1 MDVNTWMLKRFP
13 GPLLIGLGVVT
24 ALVACGDS
32 AGDGDGATVRPTP
45 RFAAGYP
52 TATIEILDSWESAD
66 DLKGITAFN
75 ARLAKDWP
83 TPQGLTNHTATPS
96 PTPVDKSSWTI
107 IKPGECDPR
116 ATTEAGELDDLKRR
130 IFAFISRSWAEDQ
143 AVTSDGAALIIHGVP
158 VGDIEMEPA
167 DGSGFPDRFYQEVRI
182 LSVLNGRAPGDTV
195 RVVQI
200 AFDDAVG
207 EGNSESDEATLGTGE
222 NHGNHGPVGQ
232 CP

>member
-1 MDVNTWMLKRFP
+1 
-13 GPLLIGLGVVT
+13 
-24 ALVACGDS
+24 
-32 AGDGDGATVRPTP
+32 
-45 RFAAGYP
+45 
-52 TATIEILDSWESAD
+52 
-66 DLKGITAFN
+66 
-75 ARLAKDWP
+75 
-83 TPQGLTNHTATPS
+83 
-96 PTPVDKSSWTI
+96 
-107 IKPGECDPR
+107 
-116 ATTEAGELDDLKRR
+116 
-130 IFAFISRSWAEDQ
+130 
-143 AVTSDGAALIIHGVP
+143 
-158 VGDIEMEPA
+158 MEPA